1 MTRFESIEKIRKRF
15 RQQWLLI
22 AIDKIDEATAK
33 PKTGKLLAH
42 SPRRDE
48 IHNAMLRRKGLALV
62 TYSDDKLPAGYAV
75 AF

>member
-1 MTRFESIEKIRKRF
+1 MTRSESIEKIRKRF

-22 AIDKIDEATAK
+22 ALDKATTK

>member
-1 MTRFESIEKIRKRF
+1 MTRSESIEKIRKRF

-22 AIDKIDEATAK
+22 AIDKIDKKTTK

-48 IHNAMLRRKGLALV
+48 VHNVMLRRKGLALV